1 MRILLAEDE
10 RDLSRALCAILRHNN
25 YSVDAVYTGN
35 EAVYF
40 AMQQPYDG
48 IILDVMMPGMDGFEA
63 LEKIRN
69 AGITTPV
76 MMLTAR
82 TQVCDRIEGLDK
94 GADDYLTKP
103 FDIDELMARVRA
115 LTRRRSQ
122 YMQPIVSCGDLTLN
136 KGTFELTGPTGI
148 SIRLANREFQ
158 MMDHLM
164 VNKGVV
170 MSTEQ
175 LMQRI
180 WGCDADA
187 EINVVWVNISNL
199 RKKLAKLESRIEI
212 RAHRGVGYSLEE
224 KT

>member
-25 YSVDAVYTGN
+25 YSVDAVYTGSQ
-35 EAVYF
+35 AVDY

-48 IILDVMMPGMDGFEA
+48 IILDVMMPEMDGFEA
-63 LEKIRN
+63 LEKIRS

-82 TQVCDRIEGLDK
+82 TLVCDRIEGLDK

-115 LTRRRSQ
+115 LTRRRTE
-122 YMQPIVSCGDLTLN
+122 YIQPVITCGDLSLN
-136 KGTFELTGPTGI
+136 KGTFELTGPTGK

-158 MMDHLM
+158 IMEHLM
-164 VNKGVV
+164 MNKGVV

-180 WGCDADA
+180 WGSAAEA
-187 EINVVWVNISNL
+187 EIIVVWVNISNL
-199 RKKLAKLESRIEI
+199 RKKLVSLESRIVI
-212 RAHRGVGYSLEE
+212 CAHRGVGYSLEE
-224 KT
+224 RT